1 MAAGVTKTRRSI
13 KTAGPLNTSAV
24 ARSPS
29 MPVRS
34 GLIALLLFG
43 SGFCALLYETTWL
56 REFRLVFGA
65 STAASAVVIGVFM
78 AGVGLGGVLLGRISE
93 TRGRPLAFYGKLEL
107 IIAGTAAL
115 SPLLILAA
123 RYLYVALGGSEAMG
137 PAMGTALRL
146 ILAAIII
153 GTPTFAMG
161 GTLPAAARAAV
172 SSEDVQR
179 RAVGL
184 LYGANTLGA
193 VTGAAIGTFYCFE
206 TFGNRLTLWMAA
218 ALNVSIA
225 MTALYVSK
233 SQEFV
238 GDSNLPKE
246 FGKKECQTQ
255 ASPAFVFTAAGLVG
269 FSFFLMELVWYRMLG
284 PLLGG
289 STFSFGLILAVA
301 LLGIGLG
308 GAAYALLGLRH
319 AASLHFF
326 AVTCAAEALFIAI
339 PYALGD
345 RIAMVAML
353 LRPLGT
359 LGFYGHVVA
368 WTALC
373 LVVIFPAAFV
383 AGVQF
388 PVLIA
393 LVGKGRK
400 NVGSQTGYAYASNTA
415 GALIGSLAGG
425 FGFIP
430 LFSAPGVW
438 RIVTVLL
445 AALALIAVV
454 LAALESKRWLQA
466 IAPVVSVLVALLML
480 RAAGPTAFWRHGQIG
495 VGRVT
500 KYQGSPNEM
509 RDLANGIRRSI
520 AWEADGRESSV
531 ALGKADSFAFIINGR
546 TDGNAKGDAGTQIM
560 SGIIGAALH
569 PNAAKAMVVGLG
581 TGSTAGWLAAV
592 PNIQRVDVVE
602 LEPAVL
608 KVAENC
614 APINRDAL
622 HNPKLHIT
630 IGDARE
636 TLLTTREKYDIVVSE
651 PSNPYRAGVAG
662 LFTREYYQ
670 SIDRCL
676 QPGGMF
682 FQWVQAYDIDD
693 RTMQIFYSTLGSVFA
708 NIESWQT
715 ETGDLLLLGSH
726 EAVHYDANAL
736 RTRLAEEPFKS
747 ALSAA
752 WRGNTL
758 EAFLAHYVGNR
769 ALADAL
775 IHLASN
781 PLNTDDRTMIEFA
794 FARSVRL
801 AHGFQITNLRASAS
815 GAHADRPEFING
827 EVDWALVDEER
838 LSMYPSLS
846 GAAKFQETL
855 TPEQKSRAAAFASYS
870 DGDLPAALRQ
880 WREQSQEPRTLAQL
894 QLVSECLASQGDSAA
909 VPLIEKLAETFPRDA
924 AAIRAEFLWRDRRP
938 QEATETLENFLRG
951 LHEDPWPS
959 RELIGRSM
967 ARAEAIARSDRS
979 KIAAG
984 LLYDVLATPFSV
996 FTNESERLG
1005 ARLDIGIYLDDDRP
1019 GEHALAV
1026 LQAFEPHIVWQRNF
1040 LNTRKECYL
1049 AQNSPLA
1056 KQATR
1061 DFDEFMKHEAV
1072 TADVS
1077 GLTKEIEARA
1087 LHTQGQP
1094 SVRK

>member
-78 AGVGLGGVLLGRISE
+78 AGVGLGGVFLGRISE

-172 SSEDVQR
+172 SSEDLQR

-445 AALALIAVV
+445 AALALITVV

-984 LLYDVLATPFSV
+984 LLYDLLATPFSV

>member
-78 AGVGLGGVLLGRISE
+78 AGVGLGGVFLGRISE

-172 SSEDVQR
+172 SSEDLQR

>member
-13 KTAGPLNTSAV
+13 KTAGHLNTSAV

-65 STAASAVVIGVFM
+65 STAASAAVIGVFM

-93 TRGRPLAFYGKLEL
+93 TRARPLAFYGKLEL

-137 PAMGTALRL
+137 PAVGTALRL
-146 ILAAIII
+146 ILAALII

-184 LYGANTLGA
+184 VYGANTLGA
-193 VTGAAIGTFYCFE
+193 VTGAALGTFYCFE
-206 TFGNRLTLWMAA
+206 NFGNRLTLWMAA
-218 ALNVSIA
+218 ALNVLIA

-238 GDSNLPKE
+238 GESKLPKE
-246 FGKKECQTQ
+246 FGKKEDQTQ

-345 RIAMVAML
+345 GIAMAAML

-373 LVVIFPAAFV
+373 LIVIFPAAFV

-400 NVGSQTGYAYASNTA
+400 NVGSQTGFAYGSNTA

-445 AALALIAVV
+445 ATLALIAVI
-454 LAALESKRWLQA
+454 LAARESKRWVRA
-466 IAPVVSVLVALLML
+466 IAPLVSVLVALLML

-495 VGRVT
+495 VGRVAQ
-500 KYQGSPNEM
+500 YQGSPNEM

-531 ALGKADSFAFIINGR
+531 ALAKADGFAFIVNGR
-546 TDGNAKGDAGTQIM
+546 SDGNAKADAGTQIM
-560 SGIIGAALH
+560 SGIIGAVLH
-569 PNAAKAMVVGLG
+569 PEAAKAMVVGLG

-608 KVAENC
+608 KVAEDC

-622 HNPKLHIT
+622 HNPKLHVT

-708 NIESWQT
+708 KIESWQT
-715 ETGDLLLLGSH
+715 EAGDLLLLASH
-726 EAVHYDANAL
+726 EPVHYDADAL
-736 RTRLAEEPFKS
+736 RTRLTEEPFKS

-758 EAFLAHYVGNR
+758 EAFLAHYVANR
-769 ALADAL
+769 VLADAL
-775 IHLASN
+775 IHLTSN
-781 PLNTDDRTMIEFA
+781 PLNTDDRTVIEFA

-801 AHGFQITNLRASAS
+801 AHGFQIANLRASAS
-815 GAHADRPEFING
+815 GAHADRPELING

-846 GAAKFQETL
+846 RAAKFQETL
-855 TPEQKSRAAAFASYS
+855 TPEQKSRAAAFASYR

-909 VPLIEKLAETFPRDA
+909 LPLIEKLAEALPRDA
-924 AAIRAEFLWRDRRP
+924 EAIRAEFLWRDRRP
-938 QEATETLENFLRG
+938 QEATDTLESFLRG
-951 LHEDPWPS
+951 LREDPWPS
-959 RELIGRSM
+959 RELISRSM

-979 KIAAG
+979 KTAAG
-984 LLYDVLATPFSV
+984 LLYNALATPFCVLTS
-996 FTNESERLG
+996 ESERLA
-1005 ARLDIGIYLDDDRP
+1005 ARLRIGIYLDDDRP

-1026 LQAFEPHIVWQRNF
+1026 LQAFEPYVVWQRNF

-1072 TADVS
+1072 TDDVS
-1077 GLTKEIEARA
+1077 GLTKEIDARA

>member
-172 SSEDVQR
+172 SSEDLQR

-909 VPLIEKLAETFPRDA
+909 LPLIQKLAETFPRDA

-984 LLYDVLATPFSV
+984 LLYDLLATPFSV

>member
-172 SSEDVQR
+172 SSEDLQR

-206 TFGNRLTLWMAA
+206 NFGNRLTLWMAA

-495 VGRVT
+495 VGRVAQ
-500 KYQGSPNEM
+500 YQGSPNEM

-984 LLYDVLATPFSV
+984 LLYDLLATPFSV

>member
-1 MAAGVTKTRRSI
+1 MAAGLTKRARPVEM
-13 KTAGPLNTSAV
+13 AEPLKVAAV
-24 ARSPS
+24 APSAS
-29 MPVRS
+29 MPVRTR
-34 GLIALLLFG
+34 LVALLLFG

-65 STAASAVVIGVFM
+65 STAASAAVLGVFM
-78 AGVGLGGVLLGRISE
+78 LGLGFGGLVFGRISE
-93 TRGRPLAFYGKLEL
+93 RKARPLAFYGKLEL

-115 SPLLILAA
+115 SPLLIFAA
-123 RYLYVALGGSEAMG
+123 RHLYVAIGGTDAIG
-137 PAMGTALRL
+137 PAVGTVVRL
-146 ILAAIII
+146 LLAALII
-153 GTPTFAMG
+153 GAPTFAMG
-161 GTLPAAARAAV
+161 GTLPAAVRAAV

-184 LYGANTLGA
+184 VYGANTLGA
-193 VTGAAIGTFYCFE
+193 VTGAAVGTFYCFE
-206 TFGNRLTLWMAA
+206 QFGNRLTLWLAA
-218 ALNVSIA
+218 ALNVLIA
-225 MTALYVSK
+225 LTALYTSRSQLFADAPKSTSKAGNQQYQPQVSA
-233 SQEFV
+233 
-238 GDSNLPKE
+238 P
-246 FGKKECQTQ
+246 
-255 ASPAFVFTAAGLVG
+255 FVFTAAGLVG

-308 GAAYALLGLRH
+308 GTAYALLGLRN

-345 RIAMVAML
+345 RIAMAAML

-359 LGFYGHVVA
+359 VGFYGHIIA

-373 LVVIFPAAFV
+373 LIVVFPAAFV

-393 LVGKGRK
+393 LLGQGRK
-400 NVGSQTGYAYASNTA
+400 NVGAQTGFAYAYNTI
-415 GALIGSLAGG
+415 GALIGCLAGG

-438 RIVTVLL
+438 RIVTVCL
-445 AALALIAVV
+445 AALALISVV
-454 LAALESKRWLQA
+454 LAVGQSKRWLGT
-466 IAPVVSVLVALLML
+466 IGPGIPVVLALLML
-480 RAAGPTAFWRHGQIG
+480 LATGPTAFWRHGQIG
-495 VGRVT
+495 VGRVAQ
-500 KYQGSPNEM
+500 YQSSPNELH
-509 RDLANGIRRSI
+509 DLANGVRRSI
-520 AWEADGRESSV
+520 AWETDGRESSV
-531 ALGKADSFAFIINGR
+531 ALAKAHSFAFIVNGR
-546 TDGNAKGDAGTQIM
+546 TDGNALGDAGTQIM

-569 PNAAKAMVVGLG
+569 PNPTKAMVVGLG

-592 PNIQRVDVVE
+592 PNMQRVDVVE
-602 LEPAVL
+602 LEPAIV
-608 KVAENC
+608 KVAEAC

-622 HNPKLHIT
+622 HNPKLHLS

-636 TLLTTREKYDIVVSE
+636 TLLTTREKYDIIVSE

-670 SIDRCL
+670 SVDRCL

-708 NIESWQT
+708 NIESWHT
-715 ETGDLLLLGSH
+715 ETGDLLLLASH
-726 EAVHYDANAL
+726 EPVHYDVDSL
-736 RTRLAEEPFKS
+736 RTRLTEEPFKS
-747 ALSAA
+747 ALLEA

-769 ALADAL
+769 ALANAL

-781 PLNTDDRTMIEFA
+781 PLNTDDRTIIEFA

-801 AHGFQITNLRASAS
+801 RHGFQIAELRASAS
-815 GAHADRPEFING
+815 GAHVDRPELING
-827 EVDWALVDEER
+827 DVDWTVVDEER

-846 GAAKFQETL
+846 GTAKFQEAL
-855 TPEQKSRAAAFASYS
+855 TPEQKSRAAAFASYG
-870 DGDLPAALRQ
+870 DGDLPGAFRQ
-880 WREQSQEPRTLAQL
+880 WREQSQEPRTLGQL
-894 QLVSECLASQGDSAA
+894 QLVSECLASQGDNAA
-909 VPLIEKLAETFPRDA
+909 VPLIEKLAEALPRDA
-924 AAIRAEFLWRDRRP
+924 EAIRAEFLWREGRP

-959 RELIGRSM
+959 SELINRSL

-979 KIAAG
+979 KVAAG
-984 LLYDVLATPFSV
+984 LFYDALATPFSV
-996 FTNESERLG
+996 FASESERLG
-1005 ARLDIGIYLDDDRP
+1005 VRLGIAMYLDDDRP
-1019 GEHALAV
+1019 GERALPV
-1026 LQAFEPHIVWQRNF
+1026 LQAFEPYVVWQRNF

-1049 AQNSPLA
+1049 AQHSPLA
-1056 KQATR
+1056 KQADR
-1061 DFDEFMKHEAV
+1061 DFDEFMKREAT

-1077 GLTKEIEARA
+1077 DLSKAIEARA
-1087 LHTQGQP
+1087 VNSEDQQSTP
-1094 SVRK
+1094 K